1 MANIL
6 LGISQVKSCHK
17 NTTTTLLN
25 LSHVLKV
32 MSSNFDKGSPD
43 MNNMDKDDF
52 QRQIE
57 LLQVLAEGC
66 RKHPAYRARRAATE
80 RCPECMVVW
89 KARCELN
96 ELSATHR

>member
-1 MANIL
+1 M
-6 LGISQVKSCHK
+6 
-17 NTTTTLLN
+17 TTLLN
-25 LSHVLKV
+25 LGHVMEV
-32 MSSNFDKGSPD
+32 MNSSFDRGSPD
-43 MNNMDKDDF
+43 MNKTDKDNP

-80 RCPECMVVW
+80 RCPECVVVW

-96 ELSATHR
+96 EMLST

>member
-1 MANIL
+1 MGTSL
-6 LGISQVKSCHK
+6 VKNYHK
-17 NTTTTLLN
+17 TITTTLLN
-25 LSHVLKV
+25 LGHVLKV
-32 MSSNFDKGSPD
+32 KSSDFDKGSPD
-43 MNNMDKDDF
+43 MNNPDKDKS

-57 LLQVLAEGC
+57 LLQILAEGC

-96 ELSATHR
+96 ELLST

>member
-43 MNNMDKDDF
+43 MNNPDKDKS

-89 KARCELN
+89 KARCDLN

>member
-80 RCPECMVVW
+80 RCPECVVVW

>member
-1 MANIL
+1 M
-6 LGISQVKSCHK
+6 
-17 NTTTTLLN
+17 
-25 LSHVLKV
+25 LSVTVSH
-32 MSSNFDKGSPD
+32 KGSPD
-43 MNNMDKDDF
+43 MKNTDKDKS

-80 RCPECMVVW
+80 RCPECLVVW

-96 ELSATHR
+96 EMLYK

>member
-1 MANIL
+1 
-6 LGISQVKSCHK
+6 
-17 NTTTTLLN
+17 
-25 LSHVLKV
+25 
-32 MSSNFDKGSPD
+32 
-43 MNNMDKDDF
+43 MNNPDKDKS

-66 RKHPAYRARRAATE
+66 RNHPAYRARRAATE

-89 KARCELN
+89 KARCDLN